1 MVTKLPVEIVI
12 LITSYLNFK
21 EEDWFNC
28 RLVNKLYKNVI
39 DNPITIKGYPELYK
53 CSFFAFTKDYHEFI
67 EEKRQREIEAH
78 NEFIE
83 AYRLMLMDFGWL

>member
-1 MVTKLPVEIVI
+1 MILNLPIEIVVV
-12 LITSYLNFK
+12 ITSYLDFK
-21 EEDWFNC
+21 KEDVFSC
-28 RLVNKLYKNVI
+28 RAVNKEYKKVM
-39 DNPITIKGYPELYK
+39 DNPISIKGYPKLDK

-78 NEFIE
+78 NEFIS